1 MLLWASHF
9 CDFCHVLCEQ
19 SRLKQEDENWVS
31 SCQLLEVKGSL
42 LRRESEEGL
51 KQGLPSLVSELLCCE
66 RAVRFVVAHRTT
78 CKENNFI
85 NLILLVRSPF
95 C

>member
-51 KQGLPSLVSELLCCE
+51 KQGLPSLVSCYVVSEQSGLLLHIELL
-66 RAVRFVVAHRTT
+66 V
-78 CKENNFI
+78 KET
-85 NLILLVRSPF
+85 ILLI
-95 C
+95 